1 MEEMGEIIN
10 NVTESRQDKTQ
21 EFGNLLINGWPFKAG
36 DTQIVYDH
44 DEPLGLIRPNVFWC
58 CAVVIFLAT

>member
-21 EFGNLLINGWPFKAG
+21 EFGNLLING
-36 DTQIVYDH
+36 
-44 DEPLGLIRPNVFWC
+44 
-58 CAVVIFLAT
+58 